1 MAKQILV
8 VDDNIASLKQIGAQL
23 GSHYEVSLA
32 KSGALAL
39 QICRQERPDLILL
52 DVEMPDMDGFETIAE
67 LKKIPAME
75 GVPIIFLTGSLDSE
89 TEVRALEAG
98 AVDFITKPAERDILR
113 HRMGLHLEL
122 RDYQTNLER
131 IRTELQNG
139 IVAAFA
145 DLVECKDGNT
155 GPHVLRTGKNVELLG
170 RELLRVSAFPGE
182 LTPENLELMVQAAP
196 FHDLGKIG
204 VSDVI
209 LQKPD
214 RLSPSEYEEIKK
226 HTVIG
231 ARILKNI
238 YTRTNGQHY
247 LKFAY
252 MMAEGHHERYDGSG
266 YPYGLKGGETPLCC
280 RILAVANVYDACR
293 TDRLYRPAMNHEQA
307 MRTIVEGRGTE
318 FDPIIIDVF
327 KKITG
332 IFEENYE
339 STFEVA
345 PFKL

>member
-1 MAKQILV
+1 MKHILV
-8 VDDNIASLKQIGAQL
+8 IDDNVASLKQIAALLTGQ
-23 GSHYEVSLA
+23 YNYSLT
-32 KSGALAL
+32 KSGAEAVAY
-39 QICRQERPDLILL
+39 CRRETPDMVLL
-52 DVEMPDMDGFETIAE
+52 DVRMPDMDGFETMAE
-67 LKKIPAME
+67 LKKIPTME

-98 AVDFITKPAERDILR
+98 AVDYITKPTERDILR

-122 RDYQTNLER
+122 REYQTNLER
-131 IRTELQNG
+131 TRTELQNG
-139 IVAAFA
+139 IVASFA

-155 GPHVLRTGKNVELLG
+155 GWHVLRTGKNVELLG
-170 RELLRVSAFPGE
+170 RELLRVSAFPDE
-182 LTPENLELMVQAAP
+182 LNRENLELMVQAAP

-204 VSDVI
+204 ISDVI

-214 RLSPSEYEEIKK
+214 NLSPSEYEEIKK

-238 YTRTNGQHY
+238 YTRTHGQHY
-247 LKFAY
+247 LKYAY

-266 YPYGLKGGETPLCC
+266 YPYGLKGPETPLCC

-293 TDRLYRPAMNHEQA
+293 TDRLYRPGLNHQEA
-307 MRTIVEGRGTE
+307 MRVMVDGRGKE

-327 KKITG
+327 EKIAG